1 MDQRTNLWLWL
12 KDSLGKK
19 KEKQKKKRKQDT
31 KKEKGRTL
39 GTILKLIKK
48 AKTKI
53 KQQELINF
61 QSSINFKK
69 QVVHLI
75 SQVGFHLT

>member
-1 MDQRTNLWLWL
+1 M
-12 KDSLGKK
+12 GKK

-61 QSSINFKK
+61 QSSIKFKK